1 MSDNTESER
10 AQAVREPHPFEA
22 VKVAPGVSTLVPVR
36 DPDPDAPT
44 LAALKRYANGK
55 YFLYASTKRRF
66 ETTVLAAL
74 EASSELR
81 ISFDRAGFAARLE
94 SDGMSQ
100 DEIRIA
106 LDSLKFIDET
116 YSADRWRR

>member
-1 MSDNTESER
+1 MADRTEPAH
-10 AQAVREPHPFEA
+10 AQPVREPHPFES
-22 VKVAPGVSTLVPVR
+22 VPVAPGVSTLVAVR

-55 YFLYASTKRRF
+55 YFLYASTTRRF
-66 ETTVLAAL
+66 EAAVLGAL
-74 EASSELR
+74 ESSAELR

-94 SDGMSQ
+94 ADGMSQ
-100 DEIRIA
+100 DDIRIA